1 MALVSSNKRRKAPRT
16 LLSGKGILYVLYS
29 LGALML
35 IFNVY
40 FFWQHRAKKLKPS
53 ARSSSSS
60 NGNGNDNGN
69 NHNFNSKS
77 NSMPSVMTP
86 DQDRAYVLAI
96 FRDAGIVLDDESMA
110 ALPSWSSIK
119 EYIGDAPTIFGL
131 DSCSRFQSIMPAV
144 ERNLGCSGMFN
155 TGTNLVTQLLKENC
169 KIPERVALYGINA
182 TREAHGIRWQVPW
195 GKHTHA
201 KYREE
206 HSTEKA
212 KLIKKESV
220 LPVVTIRNPYHWMT
234 TMCKHPYSAKWDG
247 FHDKL
252 CPNLIDH
259 HHQLVELNVKYA
271 DSRSDHHLSLAHLWN
286 DWYRYYYDTDLYPR
300 IMVRFE
306 DLIFHAKNLTHQIC
320 SCAGGEIRA
329 DRPFQYIVDSAKD
342 GPGHGSVRTGMV
354 SAWIKYGKPLKA
366 MAGYS
371 KADWE
376 AAREF
381 LDKDLMETFNY
392 QHPPEK

>member
-1 MALVSSNKRRKAPRT
+1 V
-16 LLSGKGILYVLYS
+16 
-29 LGALML
+29 GALTL
-35 IFNVY
+35 ILNVY
-40 FFWQHRAKKLKPS
+40 FFWQHKAKKLKPF
-53 ARSSSSS
+53 ASS
-60 NGNGNDNGN
+60 DNN
-69 NHNFNSKS
+69 NNNNNNNNNVNSI
-77 NSMPSVMTP
+77 PSVMMTP
-86 DQDRAYVLAI
+86 DQDDREYVLGI
-96 FRDAGIVLDDESMA
+96 FKDAGITLDDESMA

-119 EYIGDAPTIFGL
+119 EYIGDAPTIYGL
-131 DSCSRFQSIMPAV
+131 ESCSRFQSIMPAV

-206 HSTEKA
+206 HSTQLA

-247 FHDKL
+247 YHEKV
-252 CPNLIDH
+252 CPHLIDK
-259 HHQLVELNVKYA
+259 HQKLVELNVKYA
-271 DSRSDHHLSLAHLWN
+271 DNRVDHHLSLAHLWN
-286 DWYRYYYDTDLYPR
+286 DWYRYYFDTKLYPR

-306 DLIFHAKNLTHQIC
+306 DLIFHAKNMTYQIC
-320 SCAGGEIRA
+320 SCAGGKIRT

-342 GPGHGSVRTGMV
+342 GPGHGSVRTGMAA
-354 SAWIKYGKPLKA
+354 AWIKYGKPLKA

-371 KADWE
+371 KEDWE
-376 AAREF
+376 AARQF
-381 LDKDLMETFNY
+381 LDKDLMETFKY
-392 QHPPEK
+392 QHPPEN